1 MWLVI
6 PFRRLIAPVNISAK
20 TSYFFPTS
28 IFYFLISSFFL
39 LNYGLFFI
47 PEGLKVFVKCLPLI
61 NCNRI
66 KGVTVFISISILFYK
81 KN

>member
-28 IFYFLISSFFL
+28 IFYFLISSFFFTKL
-39 LNYGLFFI
+39 WSFLHTGGV
-47 PEGLKVFVKCLPLI
+47 EGIRKMF
-61 NCNRI
+61 
-66 KGVTVFISISILFYK
+66 TVD
-81 KN
+81 